1 MIELSCV
8 GFALDQAER
17 PCICS
22 DYSRRNDESRS
33 WGHSW
38 LDAMLNMIGQIFN
51 KLLGLQADC
60 EDFHA
65 VERCGRLVRLQ
76 RRLDGGHAHDAAGG
90 SAGGGSAS
98 PDFRLATNTPVRA
111 KREAGAGT

>member
-1 MIELSCV
+1 MIELSRV

-38 LDAMLNMIGQIFN
+38 LYAMLNMIGQIFN
-51 KLLGLQADC
+51 KLLGLQAAC

-76 RRLDGGHAHDAAGG
+76 RRLDGGQPHARNEHRRYQTAPRGDPGLR
-90 SAGGGSAS
+90 S
-98 PDFRLATNTPVRA
+98 V
-111 KREAGAGT
+111 